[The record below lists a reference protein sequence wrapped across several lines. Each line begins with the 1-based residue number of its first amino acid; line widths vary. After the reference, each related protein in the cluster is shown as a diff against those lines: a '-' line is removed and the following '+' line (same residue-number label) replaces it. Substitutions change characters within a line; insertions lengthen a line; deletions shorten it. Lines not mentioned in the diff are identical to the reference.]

1 MYMKLEYTRA
11 TKEDIETICHLA
23 DDVILRYE
31 DFHAVNEE
39 KSLGWTHH
47 SIAENIHRFAVIRYE
62 GHKAGYLLLTPGNG
76 RYEINYLF
84 VLPYYQNKGIG
95 TEVIRQCIRD
105 TKGNVQVYVFTG
117 DIGTYSLFEQLGF
130 KAKEVFH
137 RTRYV
142 MVYENPE
149 EDEESESEEEDFF
162 NL

>member
-1 MYMKLEYTRA
+1 MQLEYTRA
-11 TKEDIETICHLA
+11 TKEDVEEICRLA

-31 DFHAVNEE
+31 DFHTVNEE
-39 KSLGWTHH
+39 KSLGWTHL
-47 SIAENIHRFAVIRYE
+47 SIAQNIERFAVIRYQ

-95 TEVIRQCIRD
+95 TAVIQQCIRD

-130 KAKEVFH
+130 RAKEVFH

-142 MVYENPE
+142 MVYENQE
-149 EDEESESEEEDFF
+149 ENEEGMEEEEEDFF
-162 NL
+162 DL